1 MRRAPPR
8 SNPAPLQRPGG
19 SGASD
24 PSYRRKRN
32 LSARATSLNIRIRN
46 RYAGG
51 QAATVAGDV
60 GPGFHPWPSG
70 HILQTPDPQ
79 PLLRSRSQAKKT
91 FGETFGEARAATV
104 KSGSAAKTGRLRG
117 QRPQLQ
123 KKPTSCCA
131 DAVRPTQTGPP
142 LKAKALQAQESSSR
156 SPCW

>member
-51 QAATVAGDV
+51 SAATVAGDV
-60 GPGFHPWPSG
+60 GPGFDHWPPS
-70 HILQTPDPQ
+70 HILQTLDPQ
-79 PLLRSRSQAKKT
+79 PLLRSRSLAKK
-91 FGETFGEARAATV
+91 TFGEARAATV

-123 KKPTSCCA
+123 KKPTNCCA
-131 DAVRPTQTGPP
+131 DDVRPTQTGPP
-142 LKAKALQAQESSSR
+142 LKAKALRVQESSCR